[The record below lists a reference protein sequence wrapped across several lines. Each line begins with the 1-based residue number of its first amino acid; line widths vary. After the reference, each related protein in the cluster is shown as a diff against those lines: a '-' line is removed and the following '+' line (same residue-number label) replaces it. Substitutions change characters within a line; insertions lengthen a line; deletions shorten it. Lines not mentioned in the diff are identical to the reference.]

1 MKKILLLVFLAF
13 LFIFYTPK
21 IYAENTNF
29 DISSNTNIEVEEDG
43 NALITQTI
51 KIINR
56 KEFIFTP
63 TYTAL
68 LGYKDI
74 SGIQVS
80 SASSSLQYKILED
93 SEKGKKLEITF
104 SKKTVGVGNEN
115 VFTIS
120 YQTDEL
126 AKKIGNIWEVN
137 ILGISSPEDFSKYE
151 VSLSIPKN
159 FGKLSLSKPYKFIY
173 DNSQN
178 FIFNKNEIG
187 KAGVYLIFGNEQYYK
202 LKLSYH
208 ITNANF
214 FTDKAEIALP
224 PNTAYQEVL
233 ITNISPRPLSVY
245 KDSDG
250 NWLAQYKLSS
260 SQKLN
265 ITANVL
271 VKTYSQP
278 QYSEKSGTRDTY
290 LSELKYWEVSNPK
303 IQNSAKNLKTAQEVY
318 DFVAQKLTYNYSKVS
333 SNNVRLGAAQA
344 LAKPNFAVCLEF
356 TDLFIALARAVG
368 IQARAV
374 EGYAYTENP
383 KLRPVSLAK
392 DILHVW
398 PEYYDEQ
405 SNSWV
410 MIDPTWGNTTKGMD
424 YFNTLDFDHIA
435 FVVNGKNSEYP
446 IPAGGYKSNSNAK
459 DVEVSFSSES
469 EFIKK
474 SKSEV
479 YADFENT
486 ALAGFP
492 LTGYI
497 VIKNLG
503 NNSLQN
509 KDVILSSS
517 LSSDKYSY
525 HIDSV
530 PPFGQERIYVDLGT
544 TKFLTNNA
552 TTVTITLD
560 KAIVTKHITITPV
573 PDNTQLAIIGG
584 IFLATTIISFI
595 TIKAGG
601 VYFQRRK

>member
-1 MKKILLLVFLAF
+1 MKKIFLLIFFAFAFIVF
-13 LFIFYTPK
+13 TPK
-21 IYAENTNF
+21 IYAENKNF
-29 DISSNTNIEVEEDG
+29 DISANTNIVIAEDG
-43 NALITQTI
+43 TASVTQTI

-63 TYTAL
+63 TYTAF
-68 LGYKDI
+68 LGYKNI
-74 SGIQVS
+74 SNIQVS
-80 SASSSLQYKILED
+80 SSSGSLQYKTLD
-93 SEKGKKLEITF
+93 NNEKGKEIEITF

-115 VFTIS
+115 AFTIY
-120 YQTDEL
+120 YQTNEL

-137 ILGISSPEDFSKYE
+137 ILGISSPEDFSEYQ

-173 DNSQN
+173 DSSQN
-178 FIFNKNEIG
+178 FIFSKNEIG

-233 ITNISPRPLSVY
+233 ITDISPRPLSVY

-278 QYSEKSGTRDTY
+278 QYSEPTPAKGVY
-290 LSELKYWEVSNPK
+290 LSELKYWEVTNPK
-303 IQNSAKNLKTAQEVY
+303 IQSSAKSLKTAQEIY
-318 DFVAQKLTYNYSKVS
+318 DFVVQKLTYNYSKVS
-333 SNNVRLGAAQA
+333 SSNIRLGAVQA

-356 TDLFIALARAVG
+356 TDLFIALARATG

-374 EGYAYTENP
+374 EGYAYTENS
-383 KLRPVSLAK
+383 KLRPVALAK

-410 MIDPTWGNTTKGMD
+410 MVDPTWGNTTKGMD

-446 IPAGGYKSNSNAK
+446 IPAGGYKYNSNAK
-459 DVEVSFSSES
+459 DVEVSFGSAS

-479 YADFENT
+479 YADFKST
-486 ALAGFP
+486 SLAGFP

-503 NNSLQN
+503 NNSLQDKN
-509 KDVILSSS
+509 VIFSSS
-517 LSSDKYSY
+517 LSSNKYSY
-525 HIDSV
+525 HIDSI
-530 PPFGQERIYVDLGT
+530 PPFGEERIYVDLGK

-552 TTVTITLD
+552 TTVTITFD
-560 KAIVTKHITITPV
+560 KAIVTKRISITPV
-573 PDNTQLAIIGG
+573 PDNTQLIIIGG

>member
-1 MKKILLLVFLAF
+1 MKKILLLVFFAF

-29 DISSNTNIEVEEDG
+29 DILSNTNIEVEEDG

-51 KIINR
+51 KIINK

-74 SGIQVS
+74 SKIQVS
-80 SASSSLQYKILED
+80 SASGDLQYKTLD
-93 SEKGKKLEITF
+93 DDKKGKELEITF
-104 SKKTVGVGNEN
+104 PKKIVGVGSEN
-115 VFTIS
+115 TFTIS
-120 YQTDEL
+120 YQTREL
-126 AKKIGNIWEVN
+126 AKKIGSIWEVN
-137 ILGISSPEDFSKYE
+137 ILGISAPEDFSSYQ
-151 VSLSIPKN
+151 VTISIPKN

-187 KAGVYLIFGNEQYYK
+187 KSGIYLIFGNEQYYK

-233 ITNISPRPLSVY
+233 INDISPRPLSVY
-245 KDSDG
+245 KDPDG

-265 ITANVL
+265 ITVNVL

-278 QYSEKSGTRDTY
+278 QYSEQSPAKGAY
-290 LSELKYWEVSNPK
+290 LSELKYWEVTNPK
-303 IQNSAKNLKTAQEVY
+303 IQSSVKNLKTAQEVY
-318 DFVAQKLTYNYSKVS
+318 DFVVQKLTYNYSKVS
-333 SNNVRLGAAQA
+333 SSNVRLGAVQA

-356 TDLFIALARAVG
+356 TDLFITLARAAG

-374 EGYAYTENP
+374 EGYAYTENS
-383 KLRPVSLAK
+383 KLRPVALAK

-410 MIDPTWGNTTKGMD
+410 MVDPTWGNTTKGMD

-446 IPAGGYKSNSNAK
+446 IPAGGYKSSSNAK
-459 DVEVSFSSES
+459 DVEVSFSSAN

-474 SKSEV
+474 SESKV
-479 YADFENT
+479 YADFMST
-486 ALAGFP
+486 SLAGFP
-492 LTGYI
+492 LTGHI
-497 VIKNLG
+497 IIKNLG
-503 NNSLQN
+503 NNSLQD
-509 KDVILSSS
+509 KKVFFSSS

-525 HIDSV
+525 HIDSI
-530 PPFGQERIYVDLGT
+530 PPFGEERIYADFGK
-544 TKFLTNNA
+544 TKFLTNDTA
-552 TTVTITLD
+552 TVTITFD
-560 KAIVTKHITITPV
+560 KAIVTKRISITPI
-573 PDNTQLAIIGG
+573 PDNTQLTIIGG
-584 IFLATTIISFI
+584 IFFATTLISFI